1 MQGNKKNIETN
12 RPDDTNR
19 RRAIKKIAV
28 GVGVLAGYSVL
39 PEQWTRPVI
48 GQITLPVHAATSGV
62 TLSSSSCTATLVS
75 GDQSTAEVTVEVTG
89 SVSPATENMS
99 AEIVADGAE
108 SVVAMT
114 DADGTYTGDL
124 TVTGG
129 PGLTEISVQVTVSGA
144 EGTASCTVA
153 VPAEAE
159 TKTPTD
165 PTETEEYNSKETYS
179 LNSLAGNNKRFTWLN
194 HTGSYYGGKIKFV
207 FSSCGDLVVPD
218 AAVSHGAD
226 GTTGNKNQAFYF
238 CGTDYKPGDAEYN
251 NKLAS
256 VFGPPGCS
264 AATVTLY
271 FNK

>member
-1 MQGNKKNIETN
+1 MQGSEKNIEAN
-12 RPDDTNR
+12 LPADTDR
-19 RRAIKKIAV
+19 RRAMKKIAA

-39 PEQWTRPVI
+39 PEQWTQPVI
-48 GQITLPVHAATSGV
+48 GQVTLPAHAATSGI
-62 TLSSSSCTATLVS
+62 TISSSSCKATLVS

-89 SVSPATENMS
+89 SVSPPTENMS
-99 AEIVADGAE
+99 AEITADGTE
-108 SVVAMT
+108 PTGTLT
-114 DADGTYTGDL
+114 DANGTYTGKL

-129 PGLTEISVQVTVSGA
+129 PGLTEISVQTTVSGA
-144 EGTASCTVA
+144 EGIASCTVA
-153 VPAEAE
+153 VPAAPVDN
-159 TKTPTD
+159 KPTD
-165 PTETEEYNSKETYS
+165 PPAGEYNSQEVYT
-179 LNSLAGNNKRFTWLN
+179 LRNAPGNNKRFTWLN

-207 FSSCGDLVVPD
+207 FGSCGDLVVPD
-218 AAVSHGAD
+218 AAVSYGAD

-256 VFGPPGCS
+256 VFGPPGCK